1 MGLSTAHAAPQSNP
15 VPTINVADCLKK
27 LYAADNGLL
36 YEDPNVQIGVK
47 SQWQGNQGRVMFYVG
62 NKSPG
67 TLTDVALELIGNV
80 QGLHARLA
88 ALPAQLEPKKQ
99 QQVLLELAAAGGY
112 RAAPGLSPV
121 PSRARRLFRS
131 RSSSRTARMFMQPWR
146 PANPQDFFA
155 KWREAAGATL
165 RGEGCHGAPAPAQGG
180 KPRSRRR
187 SRPFG

>member
-1 MGLSTAHAAPQSNP
+1 
-15 VPTINVADCLKK
+15 
-27 LYAADNGLL
+27 
-36 YEDPNVQIGVK
+36 
-47 SQWQGNQGRVMFYVG
+47 MFYVG

-112 RAAPGLSPV
+112 RAAPGLSLLGT

-131 RSSSRTARMFMQPWR
+131 RSSSRTARTSSC
-146 PANPQDFFA
+146 NPGGPRTRRLFRQVAGSVGAQHSEA
-155 KWREAAGATL
+155 KVVTVGA
-165 RGEGCHGAPAPAQGG
+165 RDGARRVGRDPGG
-180 KPRSRRR
+180 ALVRS
-187 SRPFG
+187 G